1 MRELEIKDWRGKT
14 WRVQFDP
21 SAPLRVNTERSR
33 GVEKHLAD
41 GEWAIDWKVLSPDG
55 SVKSEIESDL
65 ELPRRCLNQFRQLD
79 DYWLVWEFKW
89 WINHYTNTLDLKK
102 LKARRCD
109 RD

>member
-14 WRVQFDP
+14 WRVQF
-21 SAPLRVNTERSR
+21 
-33 GVEKHLAD
+33 EKHLAD

-55 SVKSEIESDL
+55 SVRSEIESDR

-89 WINHYTNTLDLKK
+89 WVNHYTNTLDLKK
-102 LKARRCD
+102 LRARRGD